1 MRVCYRC
8 RLPSGTGAGHATRAR
23 FFLRGSPRVA
33 EAHSGTS
40 AVTVCR
46 DRLRF
51 RVYVRLTRADKD
63 GGLFAY
69 WALRSRCK
77 SMFGC
82 RRRRRMPEPN
92 EAIIRR
98 LPRVGKRGRVDVIE
112 AFRKIL
118 CIRVGD
124 GRAELQRIG
133 ASCPISPT

>member
-63 GGLFAY
+63 TVCLSTGRYNPDG
-69 WALRSRCK
+69 K

-98 LPRVGKRGRVDVIE
+98 LTLVRKRGRVDVIE